1 MYPPKLAIV
10 VPCYNEE
17 LCIKNTAEKLSE
29 VIAYLLDKKKISRDS
44 FIYFVD
50 DGSVDKT
57 WNIISSLH
65 AQNRQIKGQR
75 FLRNFGN
82 QKAILAGLEA
92 ANRFNCDCAVSIDAD
107 LQQDEWTIE
116 KFLDKY
122 QKGYDVVCGIRNNR
136 KTDTFFKK
144 FTALC
149 FYKMMNFL
157 GANIPVNH
165 SDFRL
170 INRRALN
177 ILNMYNERYLFLR
190 GFFYDVGLKTAYV
203 NFDVKQRYAGKSKF
217 NLFNL
222 SGLAL
227 NGITSYSVVP
237 LRLVS
242 LLGFTM
248 TIVATI
254 LGTIAVCNK
263 IFFANFQHDWVIDLI
278 LSCFF
283 GGIELFCLG
292 SIGEYIGQIFLEVKG
307 RPRYITDVELK

>member
-1 MYPPKLAIV
+1 MNTPKLAIV

-17 LCIKNTAEKLSE
+17 LCIKNTAEKLIE
-29 VIAYLLDKKKISRDS
+29 VLDYLIKNNKIRRES

-50 DGSVDKT
+50 DGSADST
-57 WNIISSLH
+57 WNIIKSLH
-65 AQNRQIKGQR
+65 MQSRFIKGQR

-82 QKAILAGLEA
+82 QRAILAGLEA
-92 ANRFNCDCAVSIDAD
+92 AHRLDCDCAVSIDAD

-122 QKGYDVVCGIRNNR
+122 RKGYDVVCGIRNNR
-136 KTDTFFKK
+136 KTDTVFKK

-149 FYKMMNFL
+149 FYRIMNFL
-157 GANIPVNH
+157 GVNIPVNH

-170 INRRALN
+170 VNRRALN
-177 ILNMYNERYLFLR
+177 ILNLYQERYLFLR

-203 NFDVKQRYAGKSKF
+203 NFDVKPRFAGHSKF
-217 NLFNL
+217 NVFSL

-242 LLGFTM
+242 ILGFTM
-248 TIVATI
+248 TLVATI
-254 LGTIAVCNK
+254 LGSIAVCNK
-263 IFFANFQHDWVIDLI
+263 IFFAHFQHDWVIDLI
-278 LSCFF
+278 TSCFF

>member
-1 MYPPKLAIV
+1 MNPPKLAIV

-292 SIGEYIGQIFLEVKG
+292 SIGEYVGQIFLEVKG

>member
-1 MYPPKLAIV
+1 MNPPKLAIV

>member
-1 MYPPKLAIV
+1 MNPPKLAIV

-242 LLGFTM
+242 ILGFTM